1 MWSIIVEENN
11 TDQEK
16 IIDPPFPRYGNI
28 LTVDQEKIID
38 PPFARYGN
46 ILSVSPRSEIQIV

>member
-28 LTVDQEKIID
+28 LTVDQEKITQPTD
-38 PPFARYGN
+38 LLETSKKKGFSMN
-46 ILSVSPRSEIQIV
+46 

>member
-1 MWSIIVEENN
+1 MEENN

-16 IIDPPFPRYGNI
+16 IIDLPFPRYGNI

-38 PPFARYGN
+38 PPFPRYGN

>member
-28 LTVDQEKIID
+28 V
-38 PPFARYGN
+38 
-46 ILSVSPRSEIQIV
+46 SVSPRSEIQIV